1 MAFKMKGHSIPG
13 IKGFKGDKLKDGRHG
28 SSPFQQGAILPEE
41 RNWED
46 PDKRREGPPGTRE
59 EIAAK
64 KREGLRWN
72 GTQWVGT
79 GAKTEPSI
87 EERQFPP
94 NRLPGG
100 WDMERDRIDFTPPDP
115 DKFKDYLEYRKTDR
129 QSPMKQKKGKT
140 LAKGGG
146 KKFLDAAARQVG
158 AEIGGRPAATER
170 KEGKGSP
177 VKLGLK
183 KAYRPSDTFKK
194 IAKGAGKIA
203 RGKFKKLKD
212 AGKHFIKHEKGSP
225 AKQKYPD
232 NPKSPPKD
240 PMLSKEMKQKQ
251 ADALTKESK
260 KLPNKGL
267 GSKKGKAKLVQ
278 AKQLLK
284 GK

>member
-46 PDKRREGPPGTRE
+46 MDIQRREGPPGTRE

-79 GAKTEPSI
+79 GAKTEPER

-94 NRLPGG
+94 NRLDQGERWDYVPGG

-129 QSPMKQKKGKT
+129 QSPMKQK
-140 LAKGGG
+140 
-146 KKFLDAAARQVG
+146 
-158 AEIGGRPAATER
+158 
-170 KEGKGSP
+170 
-177 VKLGLK
+177 
-183 KAYRPSDTFKK
+183 
-194 IAKGAGKIA
+194 
-203 RGKFKKLKD
+203 
-212 AGKHFIKHEKGSP
+212 
-225 AKQKYPD
+225 
-232 NPKSPPKD
+232 
-240 PMLSKEMKQKQ
+240 
-251 ADALTKESK
+251 
-260 KLPNKGL
+260 
-267 GSKKGKAKLVQ
+267 
-278 AKQLLK
+278 
-284 GK
+284 